1 MVLEER
7 QTLMLDHLNGCLQ
20 CGEEIPIVRRILSDL
35 EKRDPIESRFCRKDC
50 KDEYCQSME
59 RG

>member
-7 QTLMLDHLNGCLQ
+7 QTLMPDDLNSCLQ
-20 CGEEIPIVRRILSDL
+20 RGEEIPLARRVLSDL

-50 KDEYCQSME
+50 MDEYCQSME